1 MAIVQ
6 ISRITQRK
14 GLQVDL
20 PDPLAGAEF
29 GWSVDERRLFIGNGT
44 LEEGAPVVGNT
55 EILTEFSDIIN
66 ISTPYTY
73 KGQAAGYTV
82 QTNPD
87 GAPIQLSLQ
96 QWMDQW
102 ASVLDF
108 GAVGDGVADDT
119 DAINNALYQ
128 IYCVQTNPQIRRAL
142 FFPAGVYKVTS
153 SINVPPYATLY
164 GEGANN
170 SVIRQ
175 DGSDYTVRTSDSL
188 QQTGIN
194 IGDQGATTPQSITI
208 TDLGFST
215 SVVNNI
221 ALVEDATNVTFNNV
235 SFTGPLTKAGL
246 ATAGAGSAG
255 VHFDSTP
262 TLTTSEIQ
270 FNNCNFSGTS
280 YAVNTN
286 NQVSGISINQ
296 SKFDTLY
303 QGIVLGTGVSPETIT
318 GFRITNCF
326 FDNIYSVGI
335 NIGTAE
341 LNASAY
347 NIFYDVGNYFAGPAS
362 PQTPIIVFGSSNN
375 ISVGDMFERT
385 DANALT
391 VPRIDIGTTTS
402 IAFTNSTQLA
412 LGRSVM
418 GTGQT
423 ITLLNNQGSSV
434 TIFTVDISTIGAFNI
449 NYLVSR
455 AGAHRYGTI
464 SVATDSSGTALTYS
478 DEYNESAIT
487 GIIFSIT
494 QTGSIVSVKYTSTNT
509 GSNAELKYTLNYFS

>member
-6 ISRITQRK
+6 ISRVTQRK

-66 ISTPYTY
+66 VITPYTY
-73 KGQAAGYTV
+73 KGEAAGYTV
-82 QTNPD
+82 QTNPS
-87 GAPIQLSLQ
+87 GAPVQLSLQ

-108 GAVGDGVADDT
+108 GAVGDGVTDDT

-142 FFPAGVYKVTS
+142 FFPAGVYKITS

-188 QQTGIN
+188 QQIGVN
-194 IGDQGATTPQSITI
+194 IGDQNATPPQSITI

-235 SFTGPLTKAGL
+235 SFIGPLTKAGL
-246 ATAGAGSAG
+246 TTPGAGSAC

-280 YAVNTN
+280 VGINTN
-286 NQVSGISINQ
+286 NQVSGISVNQ

-303 QGIVLGTGVSPETIT
+303 QGVVLATSVSPEPIT

-326 FDNIYSVGI
+326 FDNIYVEGI
-335 NIGTAE
+335 VIGKAE

-347 NIFYDVGNYFAGPAS
+347 NIFYDVGNYFAGEAS
-362 PQTPIIVFGSSNN
+362 PQTSIIVFGSSNN

-385 DANALT
+385 DTNAI
-391 VPRIDIGTTTS
+391 VAPRIDIGTTTS

-423 ITLLNNQGSSV
+423 TTLLNNQASPA
-434 TIFTVDISTIGAFNI
+434 TILTVDVSTIGSFSL
-449 NYLVSR
+449 NYSISR
-455 AGAHRYGTI
+455 AGANRYGVIVVT
-464 SVATDSSGTALTYS
+464 SDSSGVTLNYN
-478 DEYNESAIT
+478 DDYNENAVT
-487 GIIFSIT
+487 GIALAIV
-494 QTGSIVSVKYTSTNT
+494 QTGSIVSIKYTSSNT
-509 GSNAELKYTLNYFS
+509 GIAADFKYTLNYFS